1 MTAPGPGVEEV
12 LGLFDIAC
20 RLGLDW
26 YSHSFLNILEQLS
39 RVQTQKDRCQVLYKW
54 LLDSTAQVLQAQEFL
69 ELHSVPGA
77 WRCLSVRS
85 LPLRSLA
92 TLVGSDGLCVNEAP
106 CETRC
111 AQLLTG
117 EALECDPLLGG
128 GPGVRTPCHH
138 QSGVFFSDQ
147 H

>member
-1 MTAPGPGVEEV
+1 M
-12 LGLFDIAC
+12 
-20 RLGLDW
+20 
-26 YSHSFLNILEQLS
+26 
-39 RVQTQKDRCQVLYKW
+39 LYKW

-138 QSGVFFSDQ
+138 HEWRVLLRPALRKYREPSAGEATDMAWKVLRRGDRQASCSGRKRAGQQPQSESAGRSR
-147 H
+147 